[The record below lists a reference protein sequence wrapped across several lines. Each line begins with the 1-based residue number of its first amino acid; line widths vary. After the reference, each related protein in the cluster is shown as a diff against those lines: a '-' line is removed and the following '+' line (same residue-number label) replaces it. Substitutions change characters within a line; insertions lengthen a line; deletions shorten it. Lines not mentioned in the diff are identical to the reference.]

1 MDKQTKVMD
10 TVEMNFTPID
20 KSIEKPIQELFD
32 ECLSFISINSFEI

>member
-10 TVEMNFTPID
+10 TVEMITPVE
-20 KSIEKPIQELFD
+20 KSLEKPIQELFD